1 MTVVKQLLTGPDNE
15 THDVA
20 RVLCVLV
27 ILVAL
32 GLTIYSVAK
41 EGKFDMVA
49 FGAGIAQI
57 LGATGAFIKLKE
69 KSEPPPKEPP
79 E

>member
-1 MTVVKQLLTGPDNE
+1 MSVVKQLLTGPDNE

-20 RVLCVLV
+20 RVLCV
-27 ILVAL
+27 LVAL

-69 KSEPPPKEPP
+69 KSEPPPKESP